1 MVQQQQSS
9 RPTSNFIIFVP
20 GIGSRLFDSVSP
32 SDRLGLRSGAA
43 DVRRISSRPD
53 VALRFAQLAARQSP
67 GRRPGRQPHFHQLG
81 PAALSQRTARVLFSQ
96 HPRSLIAKC
105 GRQLSR
111 LPGKDGLIYRL
122 TFLSRVQLERL
133 SVRAKKKK
141 QKKNNCGICQG
152 LRTGRSAANSL
163 DLTVEKT
170 RNCLLLITIGFLR
183 QKSKLLAVTCSS
195 DIMALSLAHMHA
207 AATGSERAGQ
217 GDAKLLWCASFQTIS
232 PMVAE
237 EDQKIR
243 DSIRRSRVAYTLVG
257 RLQALLT

>member
-1 MVQQQQSS
+1 MVQQQSS
-9 RPTSNFIIFVP
+9 RSTFKFIIFP
-20 GIGSRLFDSVSP
+20 GIGSRLFYSVSP

-43 DVRRISSRPD
+43 DVRGISSRPN

-133 SVRAKKKK
+133 SICAKKKTK
-141 QKKNNCGICQG
+141 TTAAFVRVCG
-152 LRTGRSAANSL
+152 LEGRR
-163 DLTVEKT
+163 LT
-170 RNCLLLITIGFLR
+170 LLI
-183 QKSKLLAVTCSS
+183 
-195 DIMALSLAHMHA
+195 
-207 AATGSERAGQ
+207 
-217 GDAKLLWCASFQTIS
+217 
-232 PMVAE
+232 
-237 EDQKIR
+237 
-243 DSIRRSRVAYTLVG
+243 SRWK
-257 RLQALLT
+257 